1 MKVVIET
8 NQGVFSGYLNSDG
21 KIVVYAGDDDTPVTS
36 LTPNV
41 KRAAVL
47 DVSTDGVAKV
57 LRVWLEN
64 EYDRLEIE
72 RVIAHLTPP
81 GR

>member
-8 NQGVFSGYLNSDG
+8 NQGVFAGYLNSDG
-21 KIVVYAGDDDTPVTS
+21 KIVVYAGDDETPVTS
-36 LTPNV
+36 LAPDV

>member
-8 NQGVFSGYLNSDG
+8 NQGTFAAYLNSDA
-21 KIVVYAGDDDTPVTS
+21 KIVVYAGDDATPVTS

-57 LRVWLEN
+57 LRVWLES
-64 EYDRLEIE
+64 EYDRLEIQ

>member
-8 NQGVFSGYLNSDG
+8 NQGTFAAYLNSDD

-47 DVSTDGVAKV
+47 DVSTDGVAKA
-57 LRVWLEN
+57 LRDWLGN
-64 EYDRLEIE
+64 EYDRLEIQ

>member
-8 NQGVFSGYLNSDG
+8 NQGTFAAYLHSDA
-21 KIVVYAGDDDTPVTS
+21 KIVVYAGDDDTPLTS

-72 RVIAHLTPP
+72 RVIAHLTPL